1 MLNKILLYAILLQA
15 SIGGASNAIAST
27 PLSSN
32 LEFIKETFVTSGEA
46 KLFCRVAGQGKPLI
60 VIHGGPG
67 LTQVYLLPQMYELAK
82 NNLVIF
88 YDQRGCGKS
97 TVDINA
103 NTINI
108 ESFLNDIEAIRQA
121 FNLDKISVLGHSWG
135 GFLAMQYTIA
145 HPERIDKLILSNS
158 APASSEGYALF
169 GQEYMRRM
177 APYQEELEKIRST
190 QGFRDGDTCV
200 MEQFYRLI
208 FRQFCYIPEKADLLN
223 LRMTSIPSLNGAKV
237 SEIIRENVLDKPFN
251 LNRDLNA
258 LEVSTLILHGDT
270 DPVPPVTA
278 KNIHEN
284 IPGSKYVLM
293 KNCGHFPYVEDP
305 TTYFRYI
312 NEFLNTKKANTLRES
327 SS

>member
-1 MLNKILLYAILLQA
+1 MLNKVLLSAILLMV
-15 SIGGASNAIAST
+15 SIGGASNAVAST
-27 PLSSN
+27 PLSSH
-32 LEFIKETFVTSGEA
+32 LESIKETFVTSGEA
-46 KLFCRVAGQGKPLI
+46 KLFCRVTGQGKPLI

-67 LTQVYLLPQMYELAK
+67 LTQDYLLPQMYELAK

-97 TVDINA
+97 TVDIDA
-103 NTINI
+103 NTITI
-108 ESFLNDIEAIRQA
+108 ESFVNDIEAIRQA
-121 FNLDKISVLGHSWG
+121 FKLDKISILGHSWG

-145 HPERIDKLILSNS
+145 HPDRVDNLILSNS

-169 GQEYMRRM
+169 GQEYMKRM
-177 APYQEELEKIRST
+177 SPYQEELEKISST

-208 FRQFCYIPEKADLLN
+208 FRQYCYIPEKADLLN
-223 LRMTSIPSLNGAKV
+223 LRMTSIASLNGAKV

-251 LNRDLNA
+251 LNKGLKA
-258 LEVSTLILHGDT
+258 LKVSTLILHGDA
-270 DPVPPVTA
+270 DPIPSITA

-284 IPGSKYVLM
+284 IPGSKYILM

-305 TTYFRYI
+305 NTYFKYI
-312 NEFLNTKKANTLRES
+312 NNFLNTRE
-327 SS
+327 

>member
-1 MLNKILLYAILLQA
+1 MLNKILLSVILLLA
-15 SIGGASNAIAST
+15 SIGGASNAVAST
-27 PLSSN
+27 PLSSH
-32 LEFIKETFVTSGEA
+32 LESIKETFVPSGES
-46 KLFCRVAGQGKPLI
+46 KIFCRVTGQGKPLI

-67 LTQVYLLPQMYELAK
+67 LTQDYLLPQMYELAK

-121 FNLDKISVLGHSWG
+121 FNLDKISILGHSWG

-145 HPERIDKLILSNS
+145 HPERVDKLILSNS

-177 APYQEELEKIRST
+177 GPYQEELEKISST

-200 MEQFYRLI
+200 MEHFYRLI
-208 FRQFCYIPEKADLLN
+208 FRQYCYIPEKADLLN
-223 LRMTSIPSLNGAKV
+223 LRMTSIALLNGAKV

-251 LNRDLNA
+251 LNKGLKA
-258 LEVSTLILHGDT
+258 LKVSTLILHGDA
-270 DPVPPVTA
+270 DPIPPSIA
-278 KNIHEN
+278 QDIHEN
-284 IPGSKYVLM
+284 IHDSKYVLM

-305 TTYFRYI
+305 ATYFKYI
-312 NEFLNTKKANTLRES
+312 NEFLKAGRENAL
-327 SS
+327 

>member
-1 MLNKILLYAILLQA
+1 MLNKILLSAILLVA
-15 SIGGASNAIAST
+15 SLGGASNAIAST

-32 LEFIKETFVTSGEA
+32 LESIKETFVPSGEA
-46 KLFCRVAGQGKPLI
+46 KLFCRVTGQGKPLI

-67 LTQVYLLPQMYELAK
+67 LTQDYLLPQMYELAK
-82 NNLVIF
+82 NNFVIF

-103 NTINI
+103 NTITI
-108 ESFLNDIEAIRQA
+108 ESFVNDIEAIRQA
-121 FNLDKISVLGHSWG
+121 FKLDKISILGHSWG
-135 GFLAMQYTIA
+135 GFLAMEYTIA
-145 HPERIDKLILSNS
+145 HPEHVDKLILSNS

-177 APYQEELEKIRST
+177 SPYQEELEKISST

-208 FRQFCYIPEKADLLN
+208 FRQYCYIPEKADLLN
-223 LRMTSIPSLNGAKV
+223 LQMTSIASLNGAKV

-251 LNRDLNA
+251 LNRSLNA
-258 LEVSTLILHGDT
+258 LKVATLILHGDK
-270 DPVPPVTA
+270 DPIPPITA

-284 IPGSKYVLM
+284 IPSSKYVLM
-293 KNCGHFPYVEDP
+293 KNCGHFPYVENP
-305 TTYFRYI
+305 ATYFKDI
-312 NEFLNTKKANTLRES
+312 NEFLNAERENAFLKGQL
-327 SS
+327 